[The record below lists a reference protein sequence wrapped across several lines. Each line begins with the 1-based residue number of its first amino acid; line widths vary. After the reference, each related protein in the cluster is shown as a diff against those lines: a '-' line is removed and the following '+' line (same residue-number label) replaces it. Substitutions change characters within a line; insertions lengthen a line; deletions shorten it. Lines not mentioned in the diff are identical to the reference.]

1 MGPLDRAEDE
11 RLVLALRAG
20 DQDAFGRLF
29 DRWYDRVHEL
39 ARRITRDDAL
49 AADVAQDAFLSAW
62 QRLDRLDDPASFG
75 GWLLRIARNRAL
87 DVVRAPA
94 HTRTQAD
101 EDVSTLVDE
110 AATGDRLVELGD
122 PADVAGDREVQ
133 ELIWSAAAT
142 LGERDLTALDL
153 SLRHGL
159 EPGEIGEVLGI
170 NRNAANQLVH
180 RMRGRLAT
188 AIGSRVL
195 WRGGQPACAD
205 LRAALAA
212 DGSDEFD
219 ARAVRVADRH
229 AGSCEACT
237 RRRESRLDPAQ
248 LFASVPVIAAPIL
261 LKAKAAAALEA
272 AGVPMGGSTGG
283 SMGTGS
289 GSGASGAADVVAADP
304 PRQRRRPSRR
314 TVALGAVAL
323 VVIALVVAVL
333 AVESLDHDGLTVAA
347 EGAVGAPVTTEVPQ
361 ATTTTEGGRI
371 TVEVVPDPTGGS
383 TAPDATDP
391 VATPDPGSGD
401 PPPVVPPPP
410 PPPPAAPSGSV
421 SVSPPSRPPT
431 VPASAE
437 TVVSWTSAN
446 GTSVSISGPGLSSG
460 AASGSQRVCPGS
472 VITAADGTT
481 YCVAPAGTYTYT
493 LTVTGPGGTVQR
505 SATLT
510 VS

>member
-49 AADVAQDAFLSAW
+49 AADVAQDAFLAAW

-87 DVVRAPA
+87 DVVRSPA

-101 EDVSTLVDE
+101 DDVSTLVDE

-195 WRGGQPACAD
+195 WRGGQPACAE

-212 DGSDEFD
+212 DGLDEFD

-248 LFASVPVIAAPIL
+248 LFASVPVIAAPIV

-272 AGVPMGGSTGG
+272 VGVPMGGSTGA
-283 SMGTGS
+283 GS
-289 GSGASGAADVVAADP
+289 GSGTGGAGAAGAAGDVP
-304 PRQRRRPSRR
+304 QPQQRRRPSRR
-314 TVALGAVAL
+314 AVALGVVAL

-333 AVESLDHDGLTVAA
+333 AVESLDHDGPTVAA
-347 EGAVGAPVTTEVPQ
+347 EGAVGVPVTTEAP
-361 ATTTTEGGRI
+361 ATTTTTEQGRL
-371 TVEVVPDPTGGS
+371 TVETVPDPSTDGP
-383 TAPDATDP
+383 TAPDSTDP
-391 VATPDPGSGD
+391 VVTPDPGSGD

-421 SVSPPSRPPT
+421 SVAPATRPPT
-431 VPASAE
+431 VPTAAE
-437 TVVSWTSAN
+437 AVVSWTSAN
-446 GTSVSISGPGLSSG
+446 GTSVSITGPGLSSSS
-460 AASGSQRVCPGS
+460 ASGSQRVCPGS
-472 VITAADGTT
+472 VITDAAGNTF
-481 YCVAPAGTYTYT
+481 CVAPAGTYTYT
-493 LTVTGPGGTVQR
+493 LTVTGPGGSVQR